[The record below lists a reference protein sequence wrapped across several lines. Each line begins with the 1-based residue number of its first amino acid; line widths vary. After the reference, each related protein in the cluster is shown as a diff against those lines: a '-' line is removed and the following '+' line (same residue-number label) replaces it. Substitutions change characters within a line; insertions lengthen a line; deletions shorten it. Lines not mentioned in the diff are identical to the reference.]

1 MQIGKLYAKLYINKK
16 KTQQEKCKMMVANAF
31 RPPQYQLSSSRSCVP
46 SEFGPV
52 VTAVTRARN
61 WLHCCVSQ
69 GDQRLAGLS
78 VGQDEPQA
86 GGFPTTKLPAIREIP
101 YELSSS

>member
-1 MQIGKLYAKLYINKK
+1 MQNITQTK
-16 KTQQEKCKMMVANAF
+16 KTQQEKGKMMVANAF
-31 RPPQYQLSSSRSCVP
+31 RPPHYQLSSSRSCLP
-46 SEFGPV
+46 SEFGPA
-52 VTAVTRARN
+52 VTAITRARN

-86 GGFPTTKLPAIREIP
+86 GGFPASPTKLPAICEIP